1 MIAFLK
7 NIFRKQDKFNDNGL
21 IISVAFTVAGREYL
35 QADSIYNLPY
45 QRGMGAVK
53 IYEEMKMKCDY
64 DYLKAYATAVNN
76 ILSGNQIKLPEIV
89 QLKRLNDHLN
99 ERLNIAVDPDLV
111 YKLASVVYFDRTESP
126 FEYDAEYARKKIAFW
141 KKHMTAED
149 FFLQKPLQELIPYL
163 RSPEITTQTYLEAME
178 TVNKIHWDEVLQL
191 LSPKQKE
198 HYSDNNGS
206 SAGATLQKSNSFTG

>member
-1 MIAFLK
+1 MITFLK
-7 NIFRKQDKFNDNGL
+7 NIFKKSSRFNSDGL
-21 IISVAFTVAGREYL
+21 IISVAFTVGGREYL

-64 DYLKAYATAVNN
+64 EYLKAYATAVNN
-76 ILSGNQIKLPEIV
+76 LLTGNQIKLPEIV

-126 FEYDAEYARKKIAFW
+126 FEYDAEYAKKKIAFW
-141 KKHMTAED
+141 KKHMSVED
-149 FFLQKPLQELIPYL
+149 FFLQRPLQMLIPYL
-163 RSPEITTQTYLEAME
+163 KSPEITTRTYLEAIQE
-178 TVNKIHWDEVLQL
+178 VNKIHWDEVLQL
-191 LSPKQKE
+191 LSPTQKE
-198 HYSDNNGS
+198 HYSDNKES
-206 SAGATLQKSNSFTG
+206 FAGETRQKFSSFTG